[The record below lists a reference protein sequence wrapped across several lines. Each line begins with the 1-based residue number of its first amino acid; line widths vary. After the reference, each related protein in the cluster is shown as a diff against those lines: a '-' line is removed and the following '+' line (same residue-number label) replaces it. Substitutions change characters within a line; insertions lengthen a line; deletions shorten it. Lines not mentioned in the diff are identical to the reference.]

1 MIILLADKKLR
12 FFDTTLRDGEQTPG
26 VSLTPGQKLEI
37 ATALSDI
44 GVDVIEAGSA
54 VASEGEREAIRLIAQ
69 AGLASECCTYVRA
82 LFQDIDCAAEAGA
95 QSVHLVV
102 PVSDLHIIRKMQKS
116 REQVHEMAM
125 KAVTYAKDRGLI
137 VELSGEDASRADQ
150 QFLASLFSDG
160 VERGAD
166 RLCFCD
172 TVGVLTPEHAAE
184 VIPPLCLA
192 PLSIHCHNDL
202 GLALA
207 TTLSA
212 LKSGAT
218 CSHVTVNGLGER
230 AGNTPFEEIVMS
242 LETLYGIKTGI
253 DTSKIYSLST
263 LVSRLTGV
271 PFATNKPIVGTMA
284 FTHESGIHAHGL
296 FRDSRTYEPMSPET
310 VGRTRRIVLGKH
322 SGSASVKAALTE
334 LGYNPNP
341 RQLEEIVKR
350 VKALGDEGRRVSDTD
365 VMAITDAV
373 MLIECKPFIVVKQFT
388 VVSGS
393 NILPTASVT
402 MVVNGKEVTG
412 AATGDGPVD
421 AALRVLRQ
429 EVARAGESRLNEI
442 MLDEYHVD
450 AITGGTDAMVDVT
463 VKLNKNGRT
472 ITSRGA
478 RTDIIQASVEAVVT
492 GMNRLLRER
501 DEKRRADTD

>member
-1 MIILLADKKLR
+1 MSVLLSDKIVR

-26 VSLTPGQKLEI
+26 VSLTPADKLEI

-44 GVDVIEAGSA
+44 GVHVIEAGSA
-54 VASEGEREAIRLIAQ
+54 VASEGEREAIRLIAN
-69 AGLASECCTYVRA
+69 AGLSAECCTYVRA
-82 LFQDIDCAAEAGA
+82 LPQDIDCAADAGA
-95 QSVHLVV
+95 DSVHLVV
-102 PVSDLHIIRKMQKS
+102 PVSDLHIIKKMQKS
-116 REQVHEMAM
+116 REEVHAMAM
-125 KAVTYAKDRGLI
+125 KAVTYAKERGLL

-150 QFLASLFSDG
+150 EFLVKLYRDG
-160 VERGAD
+160 VAHGAD

-172 TVGVLTPEHAAE
+172 TVGVLTPERAAE
-184 VIPPLCLA
+184 IIPPLCLA

-207 TTLSA
+207 TSLAA
-212 LKSGAT
+212 LKAGAG
-218 CSHVTVNGLGER
+218 CIHVTVNGLGER
-230 AGNTPFEEIVMS
+230 AGNTPLEEAVMS
-242 LETLYGIKTGI
+242 LETLYGYKTGI
-253 DTSKIYSLST
+253 DTRKIYPLST

-296 FRDSRTYEPMSPET
+296 FRDTRTYEPITPES

-350 VKALGDEGRRVSDTD
+350 VKTLGDEGRRVSDTD

-373 MLIECKPFIVVKQFT
+373 MMLECKPIISVKQFT

-402 MVVNGKEVTG
+402 MEINGEEITG

-429 EVARAGESRLNEI
+429 AVASAGDIGLE
-442 MLDEYHVD
+442 EYHVD
-450 AITGGTDAMVDVT
+450 AITGGTDAMVEVT
-463 VKLNKNGRT
+463 VKLRKDGRV
-472 ITSRGA
+472 ISSCGA
-478 RTDIIQASVEAVVT
+478 RTDIVQASVEAVVT
-492 GMNRLLRER
+492 GMNRLLRGL
-501 DEKRRADTD
+501 DEKRGTDTD